1 MKKKR
6 KKFVKFTK
14 VLKNLERLI
23 HETYFASCRK
33 KNLLNAPYNDLHKL
47 FARF

>member
-23 HETYFASCRK
+23 YGTYFASCRK
-33 KNLLNAPYNDLHKL
+33 KRSIECAL
-47 FARF
+47 